1 MLKGQH
7 ALFTSTDLL
16 KGFGV
21 DFKLPLPSLSGDQIH
36 ELDSYIETLAT
47 ESDRSVPTTNPQG
60 AEAAAAHS
68 MWIIGRLL
76 IYT

>member
-1 MLKGQH
+1 MLKAQH

-21 DFKLPLPSLSGDQIH
+21 DPLPSLSGDQIH
-36 ELDSYIETLAT
+36 ELDSYIETLVT
-47 ESDRSVPTTNPQG
+47 ESDRSLPMTNPQG
-60 AEAAAAHS
+60 AEAAAAQS
-68 MWIIGRLL
+68 MWIIARLL